1 MKLNFILAALLA
13 SVLAFSACKNA
24 QKTTP
29 ATEPVAAIP
38 ATEPQPAESGPDPRY
53 WRASHVFDE
62 VQPDSAYPYQSK
74 QTPRRVEVPWD
85 KLQRPSTSRRAF
97 MATGYWSAIMAY
109 QPSDTTVH
117 HNFLGKYLKF
127 CEDQTFDIIVKNK
140 VVDTGHWNFD
150 EEKMTVYLSC
160 QDPYFDNTWTV
171 QERGFRM
178 VWKGNTEL
186 NVTGI
191 QVRMDN
197 SAALPAGN

>member
-1 MKLNFILAALLA
+1 MKLNFVLAILAFF
-13 SVLAFSACKNA
+13 LAFAACKNA

-29 ATEPVAAIP
+29 TTAEPVAAAAP
-38 ATEPQPAESGPDPRY
+38 PAESGPDPDY
-53 WRASHVFDE
+53 WRASHVFE
-62 VQPDSAYPYQSK
+62 VEQPDSAYPYQAK
-74 QTPRRVEVPWD
+74 RAPRRVEVPWD

-117 HNFLGKYLKF
+117 HNFLGKYLRF
-127 CEDQTFDIIVKNK
+127 REDQTFDIIVKNK

-150 EEKMTVYLSC
+150 EEKMIVYLSC
-160 QDPYFDNTWTV
+160 QDPYFNNTWAV

-197 SAALPAGN
+197 SASLPAGN